1 MEYFRQPENQ
11 IQAGFALR
19 SGKLLAQYI
28 NLRDELKP
36 EERYDATLTVCVL
49 QALLTTCSELR
60 KTMENQRKRDFRTV
74 LAGTPDRWGLCRDF
88 IREDTF
94 PQAEAPKAGRV
105 LDHLRNALSHPT
117 LAVAQD
123 PPSTGYSTVLD
134 GSEAISKFRFTDSP
148 WIDKGKV
155 FRRACSD
162 DRAKVEALSKQ
173 FQDAYGPHDLEVRL
187 ASGLYRIYRGDRPY
201 LPVFVLELPLE
212 AMVGLALNLANYL
225 AQPANDQWDGQ
236 GIVQL
241 VA

>member
-28 NLRDELKP
+28 NLRDNLKP

-60 KTMENQRKRDFRTV
+60 TTMEKQRKRDFRTV
-74 LAGTPDRWGLCRDF
+74 LTGTPDQWGLCRGF
-88 IREDTF
+88 ISEDTF
-94 PQAEAPKAGRV
+94 PKAQAPKVGRV

-117 LAVAQD
+117 PAMVED

-134 GSEAISKFRFTDSP
+134 GSNVISRYRFTDSP
-148 WIDKGKV
+148 WADKGKV

-162 DRAKVEALSKQ
+162 DRSKVEALAEQ
-173 FQDAYGPHDLEVRL
+173 FQGQYGPHDLEVRP

-201 LPVFVLELPLE
+201 LPVFVIELPLE
-212 AMVGLALNLANYL
+212 AMVELGLQLSNYL
-225 AQPANDQWDGQ
+225 AQPANDRWDGKA
-236 GIVQL
+236 IVQL